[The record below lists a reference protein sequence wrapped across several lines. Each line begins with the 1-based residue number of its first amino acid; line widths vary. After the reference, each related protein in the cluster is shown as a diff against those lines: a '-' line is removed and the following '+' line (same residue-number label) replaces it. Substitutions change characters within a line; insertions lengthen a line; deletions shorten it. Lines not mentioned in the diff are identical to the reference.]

1 MSRAKWKGYFFDSS
15 IISNRK
21 SIKVWSRQSSIP
33 LYLLNQY
40 VLVHTGK
47 EFKKIFITRE
57 KIGFKF
63 GEFAF
68 TRKYTSKFKNT
79 KSNIKQQK

>member
-15 IISNRK
+15 VFSNKK
-21 SIKVWSRQSSIP
+21 SIKVWSRKSSIP
-33 LYLLNQY
+33 FYLLNQY
-40 VLVHTGK
+40 VLVHNGK

>member
-1 MSRAKWKGYFFDSS
+1 MSRAKWKGSFFDFSVFS
-15 IISNRK
+15 KKK

-33 LYLLNQY
+33 FYLLNQH
-40 VLVHTGK
+40 VFVHTGK

-63 GEFAF
+63 GAFAY
-68 TRKYTSKFKNT
+68 TRKYTAKFKT
-79 KSNIKQQK
+79 KKFILKQQ